1 MRVKFLSGVG
11 LGGGKFAEEG
21 EVYAVAD
28 HFGRE
33 LVQDGRAM
41 EYEGPEPE
49 PESDPEDEPD
59 PEPEPESDPE
69 DEPDP
74 EPEPAPDPEDEP
86 AVPVQTRDPKPKRIR

>member
-21 EVYAVAD
+21 EVYSVAD

-49 PESDPEDEPD
+49 P
-59 PEPEPESDPE
+59 
-69 DEPDP
+69 
-74 EPEPAPDPEDEP
+74 APDPEDEQP
-86 AVPVQTRDPKPKRIR
+86 ITVQTRDPKPKRIR